1 MATFR
6 VHIGA
11 GNGYTSQEVYVDSV
25 KTVNDARARTKAL
38 YPGAKIR
45 GASKIDEL
53 NESDREAQNER
64 EERRAEENQAF
75 RDRIEG
81 QYATQNEHAK
91 GGSSAETYN
100 TSTGNSV
107 SNFVD
112 RTGTSMG
119 IVLLAVAG
127 VGIWFAWMLLPLVTL
142 GGGLFAG
149 YKYSSKYSQ
158 NVNFH
163 LRMWLV
169 LGSAILAA
177 TGGYMVGDKVHEFAG
192 MSTMSNTEQIQ
203 NTQ

>member
-1 MATFR
+1 MAKPITWTAN
-6 VHIGA
+6 ITGK
-11 GNGYTSQEVYVDSV
+11 GYTPCEVSISGPSTSKY
-25 KTVNDARARTKAL
+25 AYAALRAQ
-38 YPGAKIR
+38 YPGAKVYNVRRDTAVIQEEWEDTLER
-45 GASKIDEL
+45 SGA
-53 NESDREAQNER
+53 N
-64 EERRAEENQAF
+64 
-75 RDRIEG
+75 
-81 QYATQNEHAK
+81 K

-100 TSTGNSV
+100 TSTESSV

-119 IVLLAVAG
+119 IVLLAVVG

-169 LGSAILAA
+169 LGSAILGA
-177 TGGYMVGDKVHEFAG
+177 TGGYMAGDKIHEFAG
-192 MSTMSNTEQIQ
+192 IDYSNGTPTAIITNE
-203 NTQ
+203 